1 MGTRARAAKA
11 IFAGAILAAAA
22 VGVVLAAG
30 EAALRLAGYRPPV
43 LIDPAVRGTYRFV
56 PGASFSYV
64 GFRPGSPEE
73 FRVPIRLNE
82 IGFRDK
88 DYPFERPRPET
99 YRVLVLGDSYV
110 AAMEVEA
117 RAAFHKLLEDRL
129 NTEDPLGRGSYQV
142 IALGQGNRAQ
152 EAQLGWLRELGPR
165 YRPDLVLLVFFC
177 GNDVM
182 ENSKSTFERARR
194 YASFQLKVV
203 VPRKIACYNRLF
215 RFKRSRLNGFLAERL
230 TSLYASRMYF
240 FHDDVTREQLQSPD
254 AEVYTVPPP
263 PEWAAAWETTAHLL
277 GEVKDEAGR
286 QGAAFALAVISGP
299 QAIAEASQER
309 LRRGGAGIDLQQP
322 ERWATSWSAER
333 GVPTLALGDAFRTA
347 GLDKVFWRYDAHLTP
362 YGHQAAAT
370 ALYPFLVGLMRGD
383 RPASS
388 WMRP

>member
-11 IFAGAILAAAA
+11 ILAGAILASAA
-22 VGVVLAAG
+22 VGVVLAAA
-30 EAALRLAGYRPPV
+30 EAALRLAGYRPPE
-43 LIDPAVRGTYRFV
+43 LIDPAVKGTYRFA
-56 PGASFSYV
+56 PGASFTYV

-73 FRVPIRLNE
+73 FRVPIRLNG

-88 DYPFERPRPET
+88 DYAFERPFPET

-152 EAQLGWLRELGPR
+152 EAQLGWLREFGPR

-182 ENSKSTFERARR
+182 ENSRATFERASR
-194 YASFQLKVV
+194 YGTFQLKVV
-203 VPRKIACYNRLF
+203 IPRKIAFYNRLF
-215 RFKRSRLNGFLAERL
+215 RLRSSRLNGFVADRL

-240 FHDDVTREQLQSPD
+240 FDRDVTREQLQSPD
-254 AEVYTVPPP
+254 AEVYRVPPP
-263 PEWAAAWETTAHLL
+263 AEWAAAWETTARLL
-277 GEVKDEAGR
+277 GEVRDEAGR
-286 QGAAFALAVISGP
+286 QGAAFAMAIISGP

-309 LRRGGAGIDLQQP
+309 LRRGGAGIDLLQP
-322 ERWATSWSAER
+322 ERWVGDWSAGH
-333 GVPTLALGDAFRTA
+333 GVPALALGEAFRAA
-347 GLDKVFWRYDAHLTP
+347 GIDKVFWRYDAHLTP
-362 YGHQAAAT
+362 YGHQAAAE
-370 ALYPFLVGLMRGD
+370 ALYPFLLGLMRGD
-383 RPASS
+383 HPAAPA
-388 WMRP
+388 R